1 MIEGTNLIFIVMGG
15 WIMMTL
21 GFLLMIKKFFHT
33 ARIDEALVRTGFGKP
48 HVSFTGVLAIPTMHQ
63 LERLNLKTRKISYDF
78 KELKCLDGS
87 LIQLQASFYL
97 EVEKTAKSVLNVFR
111 TLGVNQT
118 VNEEGLKDLFK
129 EKFTEAMSLACSQY
143 SIDDLNS
150 KREEFKQFFKDT
162 SWVEI
167 KGFHLEDMTLNK
179 IENLNK
185 KENK

>member
-1 MIEGTNLIFIVMGG
+1 MVIVMGG
-15 WIMMTL
+15 WIMMTI
-21 GFLLMIKKFFHT
+21 GFLLMLKKFFHT
-33 ARIDEALVRTGFGKP
+33 AKLNEALVRTGFGETR
-48 HVSFTGVLAIPTMHQ
+48 VSFTGVLAIPTMHQ

-87 LIQLQASFYL
+87 LIQVQASFYL
-97 EVEKTAKSVLNVFR
+97 EVEKTAKSVLNIVR
-111 TLGVNQT
+111 TLGVDQS
-118 VNEEGLKDLFK
+118 VDDEGLKDLFK

-167 KGFHLEDMTLNK
+167 KGFHLQDMTLDK
-179 IENLNK
+179 IEILN